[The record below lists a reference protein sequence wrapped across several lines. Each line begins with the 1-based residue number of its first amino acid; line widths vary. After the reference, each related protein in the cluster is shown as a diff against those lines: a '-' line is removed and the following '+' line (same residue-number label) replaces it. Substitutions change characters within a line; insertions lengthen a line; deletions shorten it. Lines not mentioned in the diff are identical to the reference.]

1 MQRSLA
7 PLATMAL
14 GGMALTPA
22 TVFAEGPSDF
32 KVCHS
37 YSTLKSVKGLYNLT
51 DSTVAKTYL
60 R

>member
-1 MQRSLA
+1 
-7 PLATMAL
+7 MAL

-51 DSTVAKTYL
+51 NSTVAKTHL